1 MIFTRVPRIPYLI
14 LLGLFSFQIGC
25 QSGSAEKTE
34 NNDTYTYTVEWIDLF
49 NGKDLNN
56 WIPKIS
62 KHEVGENYQNTFQV
76 KDGKLIVN
84 YDGYESFDD
93 QYGHIFYDKPFS
105 AYYLAVEYRFIGEQ
119 APNGPGWAWRNS
131 GAMLHG
137 QDPRTM
143 LRDQDF
149 PISVEAQLLGGPE
162 EGERTTSNLCTP
174 GTNVVMDGELFT
186 PHCTSSSSDT
196 YRGDQWVRATFLV
209 LKDSLIQHFLGGEV
223 VMEYTK
229 PQIGGG
235 NVAPVDEAIKQDGQ
249 LLTGGFLSFQ
259 SESHPI
265 EFRKIALVDLES
277 IYDNT
282 ELLDQ
287 TVKDLIIQE
296 KSLGQ

>member
-1 MIFTRVPRIPYLI
+1 MIFTRVSLIPYFILI
-14 LLGLFSFQIGC
+14 GLVSLQVGC
-25 QSGSAEKTE
+25 QSGSAEKNE
-34 NNDTYTYTVEWIDLF
+34 NGEAYTVEWIDLF
-49 NGKDLNN
+49 NGKDLDN

-76 KDGKLIVN
+76 RDGKLIVN

-105 AYYLAVEYRFIGEQ
+105 AYYLAVEYRFVGEQ

-137 QDPRTM
+137 QNPRSM

-209 LKDSLIQHFLGGEV
+209 LKDSLIQHFLGGDV
-223 VMEYTK
+223 VLEYTK

-235 NVAPVDEAIKQDGQ
+235 NVAPVDEAIKQDGE
-249 LLTGGFLSFQ
+249 LLTGGYLSFQ

-282 ELLDQ
+282 KLLDN
-287 TVKDLIIQE
+287 TVKDLITQE
-296 KSLGQ
+296 KSVGQ